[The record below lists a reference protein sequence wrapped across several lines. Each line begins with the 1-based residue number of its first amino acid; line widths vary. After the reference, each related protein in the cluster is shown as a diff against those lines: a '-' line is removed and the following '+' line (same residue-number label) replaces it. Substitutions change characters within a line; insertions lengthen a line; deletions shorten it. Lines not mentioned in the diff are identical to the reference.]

1 MKTSTFRLPC
11 AVLLTLAVGAVP
23 LAAQATRYSDIPP
36 DAPPPAPEPVPAW
49 SPVPEGTLN
58 FFTDRA
64 SFQAA
69 FPGLTL
75 EDFSENNLPPNSVA
89 TCTDTPVD
97 STTNDQC
104 FSPGD
109 VVEGIAL
116 DDITTP
122 NNMVLLTP
130 PFFGTTCDAV
140 GPNTFVDDGEIVF
153 DPAIRAVGF
162 DMQCNV
168 ADTIGIEVF
177 GPGGSLGSTSVPCPP
192 IPGQV
197 FFGVETVDPGGIV
210 RLTTIAVGD
219 GGELVCDV
227 EFGGNPVP
235 VELQSFDVD

>member
-1 MKTSTFRLPC
+1 MRTSTLHL
-11 AVLLTLAVGAVP
+11 AHALLLSLAFTAVP
-23 LAAQATRYSDIPP
+23 LAAQATQYSDISP
-36 DAPPPAPEPVPAW
+36 DAPPPPPEGVPAW
-49 SPVPEGTLN
+49 NPVPEGTLN

-64 SFQAA
+64 SFQSA
-69 FPGLTL
+69 FPGLPL
-75 EDFSENNLPPNSVA
+75 EDFTENNLPPNSVG

-97 STTNDQC
+97 ATTNDVC

-109 VVEGIAL
+109 IIAGIAL

-130 PFFGTTCDAV
+130 PFFGTTCEAV
-140 GPNTFVDDGEIVF
+140 GPNTFADDGEIAF

-168 ADTIGIEVF
+168 AETIAIEVF
-177 GPGGSLGSTSVPCPP
+177 GPGGSLGSTSVPCPV
-192 IPGQV
+192 IPAQV

-219 GGELVCDV
+219 GGELFCDV
-227 EFGGNPVP
+227 EFGAEPVP